1 MNYDNFLRQIGFR
14 LKKQRLSLGLTQKQ
28 MADAIASKCDISD
41 KQLSRLESG
50 ANATRLDKFV
60 ELCIA
65 LGKTP
70 DYFLLGIDRGNE
82 TDEKATAQITEYL
95 KLLPQNELSLVL
107 AFVKTLAEK

>member
-1 MNYDNFLRQIGFR
+1 MNYDNFLRQIGLR
-14 LKKQRLSLGLTQKQ
+14 LKKQRLSLGLTQRQ

-82 TDEKATAQITEYL
+82 TDEKVAAQIAEYL
-95 KLLPQNELSLVL
+95 KLLSENELSLVL

>member
-1 MNYDNFLRQIGFR
+1 MNYDNFLRQIGVR
-14 LKKQRLSLGLTQKQ
+14 LKKQRLSRGLTQKQ

-50 ANATRLDKFV
+50 ANAIRLDKFV

-70 DYFLLGIDRGNE
+70 DYFLLGIDRNDESNE
-82 TDEKATAQITEYL
+82 NTAAQIEEYL
-95 KLLPQNELSLVL
+95 KLLPENELSLVL

>member
-1 MNYDNFLRQIGFR
+1 MNYDNYLRQIGFR

-28 MADAIASKCDISD
+28 MADALASKCELSD
-41 KQLSRLESG
+41 KQISRLESG

-70 DYFLLGIDRGNE
+70 DYFLLGIDRGDTNAE
-82 TDEKATAQITEYL
+82 EKAAQIEEYL
-95 KLLPQNELSLVL
+95 KLLSEDKLDLVL
-107 AFVKTLAEK
+107 TFVKALSEK